1 MTPAEFSA
9 YQRDMVTRSLALP
22 SSRADRRD
30 RPLKPRVVVVVLPGP
45 VMPHVF
51 VVPTVMERTL

>member
-1 MTPAEFSA
+1 MTPSEHAA
-9 YQRDMVTRSLALP
+9 QRDAVRLSLMLA

-30 RPLKPRVVVVVLPGP
+30 RPLKPRVVAVVLPGP

-51 VVPTVMERTL
+51 VVPRVVERPL